1 MNNFDLGSK
10 KYMIIILAI
19 FMAFALVIIKAFD
32 YLPESQDEAN
42 SADINRAIEMRNN
55 RSITQNTEE
64 SQEEQTDKKEF
75 NVDLQSSVNVPEE
88 ARPSAP
94 AQPEELEKIEPV
106 EESSNNLSAEQQL
119 ELRFLT
125 AQKYKDEKQYVKA
138 LEEYQSIA
146 AAANSNTKA
155 RCYEEIA
162 NVYGIVKRYGTALS
176 YAQKAYNMEPTSQ
189 REMLLARLYY
199 KTGDLNKATKRMNN
213 VLHREFSE
221 G

>member
-32 YLPESQDEAN
+32 YLPDSQDEAN
-42 SADINRAIEMRNN
+42 SADINRAVEMRNQPMV
-55 RSITQNTEE
+55 QNTEE
-64 SQEEQTDKKEF
+64 SQEEQIDKKEF

-146 AAANSNTKA
+146 AAANSHTQA

-199 KTGDLNKATKRMNN
+199 KTGDLDKATKRMNN
-213 VLHREFSE
+213 VLHREFAE
-221 G
+221 N

>member
-32 YLPESQDEAN
+32 YLPDSQDEAN
-42 SADINRAIEMRNN
+42 SADINRAVEMRNQPMV
-55 RSITQNTEE
+55 QNTEE

-146 AAANSNTKA
+146 AAANSHTQA

-199 KTGDLNKATKRMNN
+199 KTGDLDKATKRMNN
-213 VLHREFSE
+213 VLHREFAE
-221 G
+221 N